1 MSAAHVV
8 MATAAATT
16 MDEAKDVAGGAAD
29 PPPQQQQ
36 QQQAAA
42 KDAAAAD
49 GAATAV
55 TSAVMAAALSIA
67 PTQLSGPHGGAARIL
82 RHVEYAAVSDRGAR
96 PYNQD
101 TFVLLPY
108 PFGTV
113 DADRP
118 AWLFAV
124 MDGHGQY
131 GREVAHFLRDK
142 LPDALRAQRA
152 GLESGD
158 ETAAAAAMIRVFAV
172 MQQQLAEDSGI
183 DLYLSGS
190 TVAVTLLLADHMIAA
205 HVGDSRIVLG
215 QRTEHD
221 GGVHAIQPTKYGIG
235 SGALRRCAGAGG
247 GRG

>member
-1 MSAAHVV
+1 

-16 MDEAKDVAGGAAD
+16 MADAKNAAGGAAD
-29 PPPQQQQ
+29 PPPPPPPPPQG
-36 QQQAAA
+36 AAQDA
-42 KDAAAAD
+42 AQDAAAAD
-49 GAATAV
+49 GAAGAV

-67 PTQLSGPHGGAARIL
+67 PTQLGGAHGGAAARLL

-101 TFVLLPY
+101 TFVLLPN

-158 ETAAAAAMIRVFAV
+158 EAAATAAMIRVFAV

-190 TVAVTLLLADHMIAA
+190 TVAVALLLADHMIAA

-221 GGVHAIQPTKYGIG
+221 GGVHAVQLTKYGTG
-235 SGALRRCAGAGG
+235 SGARPGGAGR